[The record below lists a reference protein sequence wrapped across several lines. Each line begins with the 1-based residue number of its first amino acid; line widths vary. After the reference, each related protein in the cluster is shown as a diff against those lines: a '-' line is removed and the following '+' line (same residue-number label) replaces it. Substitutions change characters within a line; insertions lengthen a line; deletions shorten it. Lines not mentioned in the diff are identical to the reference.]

1 MSTQRQL
8 KTTREQV
15 VGAALRVADEVGVEG
30 LTIRAVAAAAGAPPM
45 SLYSHFAKKEQL
57 LDLMFAQLSQE
68 LYPGLEHTTWQ
79 SALSAFCHNIRR
91 LLLAHP
97 HWTPL
102 LSRAAPVVALPQRE
116 HLLALMTRTGITAE
130 RAMSILSS
138 AGLLSLGFSMVEQSS
153 RDHDGVSRIAK
164 RFDNLRQHRDGAF
177 AQENPVTYQALARS
191 SSLDLSEKFQIVV
204 DAFIAGLGLPTP
216 AAS

>member
-1 MSTQRQL
+1 
-8 KTTREQV
+8 
-15 VGAALRVADEVGVEG
+15 
-30 LTIRAVAAAAGAPPM
+30 
-45 SLYSHFAKKEQL
+45 
-57 LDLMFAQLSQE
+57 MFAQLSQE